1 MRTAIRRIAWG
12 LVALAVTGA
21 IACAAMAW
29 NAGYRIYVVHTGS
42 MMPTLNPGDAVL
54 DRPAPMAVHSGQV
67 VTFTVHSGPDTVVTH
82 RVASVSNGEIQT
94 KGDANRTVDPWTLRI
109 SQVVGSKV
117 LTLPYAGYLL
127 VYLQHPQGIA
137 SVLTAVVALI
147 LLWQLFFP
155 PAPGA
160 SGESADCHQQIPRD
174 ARHRRE
180 SQRIAT
186 ETLSTALRFPSP
198 RRPDI
203 HRPPAFLRSGLG
215 PIGRPADRRG
225 YFD

>member
-1 MRTAIRRIAWG
+1 MRNAIRRTTWT
-12 LVALAVTGA
+12 LAVLVIAGA
-21 IACAAMAW
+21 AATAALAW

-54 DRPAPMAVHSGQV
+54 DRPAPTSVHAGQV

-82 RVASVSNGEIQT
+82 RVASVSDGEIHT
-94 KGDANRTVDPWTLRI
+94 KGDANRSADPWTLHL

-117 LTLPYAGYLL
+117 LTLPYGGYLL

-137 SVLTAVVALI
+137 SVLTAVVALV

-155 PAPGA
+155 ATASVGGEPSR
-160 SGESADCHQQIPRD
+160 SGEPRHKRILTHEDSAKTSP
-174 ARHRRE
+174 
-180 SQRIAT
+180 
-186 ETLSTALRFPSP
+186 ALILPSP
-198 RRPDI
+198 RWLDVSRGQPT
-203 HRPPAFLRSGLG
+203 FLGSGLG
-215 PIGRPADRRG
+215 PVGRPADRRG